1 METIDLTPTWAAVL
15 PVLLAAI
22 ENGTDEGRRM
32 AREELARMAQAADK
46 YNELSKAAKAGGA

>member
-15 PVLLAAI
+15 PALLAVI
-22 ENGTDEGRRM
+22 EDGTDEGRKM

-46 YNELSKAAKAGGA
+46 YNELMKATKPKE